1 MAPFVPF
8 VLGAGRLGN
17 FIGGELWGRP
27 TEVPW
32 GMVFPNVD
40 DLARHPSQL
49 YELALE
55 GITLFII
62 IWWFSAKPR
71 PRMAVS
77 GIFALFYG
85 SFRFFIEFFR
95 EPDMHIG
102 FVFFDWL
109 TMGQLLSLPMVILGL
124 LLLFLA
130 YGSSSDTSHR

>member
-1 MAPFVPF
+1 
-8 VLGAGRLGN
+8 
-17 FIGGELWGRP
+17 
-27 TEVPW
+27 
-32 GMVFPNVD
+32 
-40 DLARHPSQL
+40 
-49 YELALE
+49 
-55 GITLFII
+55 
-62 IWWFSAKPR
+62 
-71 PRMAVS
+71 MAVS

-130 YGSSSDTSHR
+130 YGSSNDTSHR